1 MDVIGVHHSMRYSK
15 ILILLIFFV
24 LQPSVF
30 AQEFE
35 VQKSDAEWRAELP
48 TDSYE
53 TLRHGAT
60 EAPFSGEHLK
70 EKRKGTYVC
79 KACEEPLFLSD
90 TKFESGCG
98 WPSFYKPVSGKNV
111 LEKKD
116 TSYNTVRTE
125 ILCSRC
131 GGHLGHVFNDGPQPT
146 GLRYCI
152 NSTALDFIPNWDD

>member
-1 MDVIGVHHSMRYSK
+1 MRPTK
-15 ILILLIFFV
+15 ILLFLAFFLLALPV
-24 LQPSVF
+24 L
-30 AQEFE
+30 AQDFE
-35 VQKSDAEWRAELP
+35 VKKTDAEWRAELP
-48 TDSYE
+48 ADSYE

-60 EAPFSGEHLK
+60 EAPFSGEHLN

-79 KACEEPLFLSD
+79 KACGESLFLSG

-111 LEKKD
+111 VEKKD
-116 TSYNTVRTE
+116 TTYNMVRTE

-131 GGHLGHVFNDGPQPT
+131 GGHLGHVFNDGPEPT